1 MNPDAPSEAA
11 PETQVLFRGKKRKAH
26 YRQRATDDDVQAPAT
41 EVSPN
46 VGNADPAEGADT
58 PSAAEQPT
66 EPTQS
71 EEQVAAA
78 EEGVSVAELLR
89 RRNARRS
96 RLRGVGFAPKDAQGN
111 DVPTSFADDLSLM
124 IREEEQKAAV
134 DVSAGGMSKRFSA
147 QTGHVGE
154 LVNKHITDGARED
167 YIAAQLA
174 KRHAPTSLE
183 SPSAAQSRSLEH
195 ANGSTH
201 TVPKPEGHIAMQG
214 KLLEVDLGD
223 EVRNRNA
230 NMTERARRLLAGEK
244 VDDEEPAG
252 PPKKVRLGRD
262 GKPWR
267 PRNRRDSD
275 AMKRDQLV
283 EELMRENRRE
293 WFPLL
298 CATQTSAKT
307 NLLSPIKSTCT
318 RRRKPPVASTS
329 AEDTAAA
336 DDRIA
341 EEFRREFMDAMAA
354 RQKRRKAP
362 APAAKPGAKKDEDVL
377 RGPKLGGSR
386 NTRAA
391 MRDLLLKQE
400 KEKR

>member
-1 MNPDAPSEAA
+1 MDPEPASEVA
-11 PETQVLFRGKKRKAH
+11 PEPQVLFRGKKRKGQ
-26 YRQRATDDDVQAPAT
+26 YRQRATDDDALTPITT
-41 EVSPN
+41 EVSKSGDATRVDTNSVPS
-46 VGNADPAEGADT
+46 AEERPAE
-58 PSAAEQPT
+58 SAK
-66 EPTQS
+66 S
-71 EEQVAAA
+71 EAQAAA
-78 EEGVSVAELLR
+78 DEEGVSVAELLR
-89 RRNARRS
+89 RRNARKS
-96 RLRGVGFAPKDAQGN
+96 RLRGVGFAPEDAQGN
-111 DVPTSFADDLSLM
+111 SGSTSFEDDLSLM

-134 DVSAGGMSKRFSA
+134 DVSAGGMGKRFSV

-154 LVNKHITDGARED
+154 LVNKHI
-167 YIAAQLA
+167 
-174 KRHAPTSLE
+174 P
-183 SPSAAQSRSLEH
+183 PSAAQSRSLDH
-195 ANGSTH
+195 GASSSSTH
-201 TVPKPEGHIAMQG
+201 AVPKPEGHIAMQG
-214 KLLEVDLGD
+214 QLLEVDLGD

-230 NMTERARRLLAGEK
+230 NMTDRAWRQLQGEK
-244 VDDEEPAG
+244 VDDDAPAG

-275 AMKRDQLV
+275 ALKRDQLV
-283 EELMRENRRE
+283 EELMRENRLDMYETPKAPAAR
-293 WFPLL
+293 
-298 CATQTSAKT
+298 
-307 NLLSPIKSTCT
+307 
-318 RRRKPPVASTS
+318 TS

-341 EEFRREFMDAMAA
+341 EEFRREFMEAMAQ

>member
-26 YRQRATDDDVQAPAT
+26 YRQRASDDDVQAPAT
-41 EVSPN
+41 EVSHN

-58 PSAAEQPT
+58 PLRQNSQPNLHI
-66 EPTQS
+66 
-71 EEQVAAA
+71 AAA

-89 RRNARRS
+89 RRNARKS

-111 DVPTSFADDLSLM
+111 DMPTSFEDDLSLM

-134 DVSAGGMSKRFSA
+134 DVSAGDMSKRFSA

-154 LVNKHITDGARED
+154 LVNKHMED

-183 SPSAAQSRSLEH
+183 SPAAAQSRSLEH

-201 TVPKPEGHIAMQG
+201 AVPKPEGHIAMQG

-283 EELMRENRRE
+283 EELMRENRLDMYE
-293 WFPLL
+293 TPK
-298 CATQTSAKT
+298 A
-307 NLLSPIKSTCT
+307 
-318 RRRKPPVASTS
+318 PVASTS

>member
-1 MNPDAPSEAA
+1 MDPEATSDVA
-11 PETQVLFRGKKRKAH
+11 AQPQVLFRGKKRKGQ
-26 YRQRATDDDVQAPAT
+26 YRQRATDDDVQTAT
-41 EVSPN
+41 TEA
-46 VGNADPAEGADT
+46 GDGADANRVDAGPT
-58 PSAAEQPT
+58 TSAAEQST
-66 EPTQS
+66 ESTTQP
-71 EEQVAAA
+71 EEQVAAE

-89 RRNARRS
+89 QRNARKS

-111 DVPTSFADDLSLM
+111 DASNSFEDDLSLM

-154 LVNKHITDGARED
+154 VVNKHMED

-174 KRHAPTSLE
+174 KRHAPTSPQP
-183 SPSAAQSRSLEH
+183 PSSAAAQSRSSLDH
-195 ANGSTH
+195 ANSSTH
-201 TVPKPEGHIAMQG
+201 AVPKPEGHIAMQG

-223 EVRNRNA
+223 EVRNRTA
-230 NMTERARRLLAGEK
+230 NMTERAWRQLQGEK
-244 VDDEEPAG
+244 VEDDEPTG

-267 PRNRRDSD
+267 SRNRRDSD
-275 AMKRDQLV
+275 AIKRDQLV
-283 EELMRENRRE
+283 EELMRENRLDMYE
-293 WFPLL
+293 TPK
-298 CATQTSAKT
+298 Q
-307 NLLSPIKSTCT
+307 
-318 RRRKPPVASTS
+318 PVASTS

>member
-1 MNPDAPSEAA
+1 MDPEPASEVA
-11 PETQVLFRGKKRKAH
+11 PEPQVLFRGKKRKGQ
-26 YRQRATDDDVQAPAT
+26 YRQRATDDDALTPITT
-41 EVSPN
+41 EVSKSGDATRVDTNSVPS
-46 VGNADPAEGADT
+46 AEERPAE
-58 PSAAEQPT
+58 SAK
-66 EPTQS
+66 S
-71 EEQVAAA
+71 EAQAAA
-78 EEGVSVAELLR
+78 DEEGVSVAELLR
-89 RRNARRS
+89 RRNARKS
-96 RLRGVGFAPKDAQGN
+96 RLRGVGFAPEDAQGN
-111 DVPTSFADDLSLM
+111 SGSTSFEDDLSLM

-134 DVSAGGMSKRFSA
+134 DVSAGGMGKRFSV

-174 KRHAPTSLE
+174 KRHAPTTSPQP
-183 SPSAAQSRSLEH
+183 PSAAQSRSLDH
-195 ANGSTH
+195 GASSSSTH
-201 TVPKPEGHIAMQG
+201 AVPKPEGHIAMQG
-214 KLLEVDLGD
+214 QLLEVDLGD

-230 NMTERARRLLAGEK
+230 NMTDRAWRQLQGEK
-244 VDDEEPAG
+244 VDDDAPAG

-275 AMKRDQLV
+275 ALKRDQLV
-283 EELMRENRRE
+283 EELMRENRLDMYETPKAPAAR
-293 WFPLL
+293 
-298 CATQTSAKT
+298 
-307 NLLSPIKSTCT
+307 
-318 RRRKPPVASTS
+318 TS

-341 EEFRREFMDAMAA
+341 EEFRREFMEAMAQ

>member
-1 MNPDAPSEAA
+1 MNPEPGSEVA
-11 PETQVLFRGKKRKAH
+11 PELQVLFRGKKRKGQ
-26 YRQRATDDDVQAPAT
+26 YRQRATDDDAPTPTTT
-41 EVSPN
+41 EVSKSGDTTRVDTNSVPS
-46 VGNADPAEGADT
+46 AEERPAE
-58 PSAAEQPT
+58 SAKSE
-66 EPTQS
+66 TQ
-71 EEQVAAA
+71 AAA
-78 EEGVSVAELLR
+78 DEEGVSVAELLR
-89 RRNARRS
+89 RRNARKS
-96 RLRGVGFAPKDAQGN
+96 RLRGVGFAPEEAQGN
-111 DVPTSFADDLSLM
+111 GGSTSFEDDLSLM
-124 IREEEQKAAV
+124 IREEEQKAAA
-134 DVSAGGMSKRFSA
+134 DVSAGGMGKRFSA

-154 LVNKHITDGARED
+154 LVNKHIS
-167 YIAAQLA
+167 
-174 KRHAPTSLE
+174 PTSQTTCAYNFAAA
-183 SPSAAQSRSLEH
+183 PSAAQFRSFDH
-195 ANGSTH
+195 GASSSSTH
-201 TVPKPEGHIAMQG
+201 AVPKPEGHIAMQG
-214 KLLEVDLGD
+214 QLLEVDLGD

-230 NMTERARRLLAGEK
+230 NMTDRAWRQLQGEK
-244 VDDEEPAG
+244 VDDDAPAG

-275 AMKRDQLV
+275 AIKRDQLV
-283 EELMRENRRE
+283 EELMRENRLDMYE
-293 WFPLL
+293 TPK
-298 CATQTSAKT
+298 APA
-307 NLLSPIKSTCT
+307 
-318 RRRKPPVASTS
+318 ASTS

-341 EEFRREFMDAMAA
+341 EEFRREFMEAMAQ